1 MISSILPLHA
11 VYEENTLQFWNSNKL
26 SILQEL

>member
-1 MISSILPLHA
+1 MINLILSLRA
-11 VYEENTLQFWNSNKL
+11 ADVENSLQFWNSNKL

>member
-1 MISSILPLHA
+1 MISSILHLHA
-11 VYEENTLQFWNSNKL
+11 VDEENTLQFWKRNKL

>member
-1 MISSILPLHA
+1 MINLILSLLA
-11 VYEENTLQFWNSNKL
+11 VDEENSLQVWNSNKL